1 MNNRM
6 TSFDALPEFCSP
18 AEIAPILSV
27 SRATAYRMAA
37 SGKLPCLRLGKRVII
52 SKVHLKEWVDLTIR
66 ECMR

>member
-37 SGKLPCLRLGKRVII
+37 NGKLPCLRLGNRVII
-52 SKVHLKEWVDLTIR
+52 SKVHLVEWIDRTIR

>member
-1 MNNRM
+1 MNNKIA
-6 TSFDALPEFCSP
+6 SFDTLPEFCSP
-18 AEIAPILSV
+18 AEIAPILSI

-52 SKVHLKEWVDLTIR
+52 SKVHLIDWLDRTIQ

>member
-52 SKVHLKEWVDLTIR
+52 SKVHLVEWVDRTIR
-66 ECMR
+66 EHMR

>member
-6 TSFDALPEFCSP
+6 TSFEALPEFCSP

-52 SKVHLKEWVDLTIR
+52 SKVHLAEWVDRTIR
-66 ECMR
+66 EHMR

>member
-1 MNNRM
+1 MGNRI

-37 SGKLPCLRLGKRVII
+37 SGRLPCLRIGKRVLV
-52 SKVHLKEWVDLTIR
+52 SKSHLIAWIDRSIQGAK
-66 ECMR
+66 

>member
-52 SKVHLKEWVDLTIR
+52 SRVHLKEWVDRTIR

>member
-18 AEIAPILSV
+18 AEIAPVLSV

-52 SKVHLKEWVDLTIR
+52 SKVHLVEWVDRTIR
-66 ECMR
+66 KHMR

>member
-37 SGKLPCLRLGKRVII
+37 NGKLPCLRLGKRVII
-52 SKVHLKEWVDLTIR
+52 SKVHLKEWVDRTIR

>member
-37 SGKLPCLRLGKRVII
+37 NGKLPCLRLGKRVII
-52 SKVHLKEWVDLTIR
+52 SKVHLVEWIDRTIR

>member
-1 MNNRM
+1 MGNRI

-52 SKVHLKEWVDLTIR
+52 SKMHLIEWVDRTIR
-66 ECMR
+66 DCMR

>member
-1 MNNRM
+1 MATRM

-37 SGKLPCLRLGKRVII
+37 NGKLPCLRLGKRVII
-52 SKVHLKEWVDLTIR
+52 SKVHLVEWIDRTIR

>member
-1 MNNRM
+1 MDTRM
-6 TSFDALPEFCSP
+6 TSFDALPEFFSP

-52 SKVHLKEWVDLTIR
+52 SKVHLKEWVDRTIR
-66 ECMR
+66 EHMR

>member
-52 SKVHLKEWVDLTIR
+52 SKVHLAEWVDRTIR
-66 ECMR
+66 EHMR

>member
-1 MNNRM
+1 MATRM

-27 SRATAYRMAA
+27 SRATVYRMAA

>member
-1 MNNRM
+1 MGNKI

-27 SRATAYRMAA
+27 SRATVYRMAA

-52 SKVHLKEWVDLTIR
+52 SRVHLKEWVDRTIR

>member
-1 MNNRM
+1 MDNRV

-18 AEIAPILSV
+18 VEIAPILSV

-52 SKVHLKEWVDLTIR
+52 SRGHLVEWVDRTIR
-66 ECMR
+66 EHMR

>member
-18 AEIAPILSV
+18 AEIAPVLSV

-52 SKVHLKEWVDLTIR
+52 SKVRLAEWVYRTIR
-66 ECMR
+66 EHKR

>member
-18 AEIAPILSV
+18 AEIAPVLSV

-52 SKVHLKEWVDLTIR
+52 SKVHLVEWVGRTIR
-66 ECMR
+66 EHMR